1 MNKSGKET
9 PVRTVDGGQSN
20 VGEAITHFI
29 FITMCRK
36 YGITPTKRQLSK
48 FRNKKG
54 ILYKKAHGGA

>member
-9 PVRTVDGGQSN
+9 PVRLVNGGQSN
-20 VGEAITHFI
+20 DEAITHFI
-29 FITMCRK
+29 TMCKK

-54 ILYKKAHGGA
+54 RLYNAVRGA